1 MTANEER
8 MRDVKTT
15 ALEVM
20 LRSRIVATAS
30 SNFVSRIVRGA
41 VGMKQIKGAR
51 LTRQTPQSSRTCL
64 HGKKPQRS
72 IQRLK
77 DKSDS

>member
-51 LTRQTPQSSRTCL
+51 LTRKLRNRPALACTGKNRSARSR
-64 HGKKPQRS
+64 
-72 IQRLK
+72 
-77 DKSDS
+77 D